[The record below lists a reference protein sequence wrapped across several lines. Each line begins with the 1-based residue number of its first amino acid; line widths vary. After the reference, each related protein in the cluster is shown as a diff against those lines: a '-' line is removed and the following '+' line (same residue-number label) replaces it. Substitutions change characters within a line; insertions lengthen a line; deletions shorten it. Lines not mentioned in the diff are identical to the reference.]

1 LTATAQRQTDYVY
14 LPGETD
20 LPFAHTLGAT
30 TPTGIRYHEVDGLGN
45 VIGTSQSGSASQ
57 TITYDVWGATTYAG
71 NADQHLVWKGLF
83 WNGDFSGL
91 IFMRN
96 RWYDPEGGRF
106 VNEDPA
112 GFHGGVNLYAFAG
125 NDPING
131 SDPYGEWCF
140 RQRVLGIKISVG
152 YCNGPHSPGP
162 LSHKLPP
169 RAPVVAV
176 SHQTAGLGDCLKNW
190 RVIIA
195 CALAM
200 NNPND
205 MMPKQIPP
213 DQDPANRP
221 GQIWEEPQPPIS
233 DIDLAPARLRRGV
246 ESLANALSK
255 APKVDPIALMPWG
268 FLIFALVAF

>member
-1 LTATAQRQTDYVY
+1 LRQAHLPNDYYYDLDGNVIQKY
-14 LPGETD
+14 NINGLYNRQWYWNARGQLDSALKDSWYRTSFDYNALGKPVRIWDGDPNGRQTD

-96 RWYDPEGGRF
+96 RWYDPKGGRF

-140 RQRVLGIKISVG
+140 RQRVLGVKISVG
-152 YCNGPHSPGP
+152 YCNGLHSSGP
-162 LSHKLPP
+162 ISHKLPP

-176 SHQTAGLGDCLKNW
+176 SHQTAGLGDCLKN
-190 RVIIA
+190 RRIIIA
-195 CALAM
+195 CASY
-200 NNPND
+200 
-205 MMPKQIPP
+205 
-213 DQDPANRP
+213 
-221 GQIWEEPQPPIS
+221 E
-233 DIDLAPARLRRGV
+233 
-246 ESLANALSK
+246 
-255 APKVDPIALMPWG
+255 
-268 FLIFALVAF
+268 